1 MSSDSLADTFQGKID
16 TFIANVSS
24 TVANKKVPAW
34 IKPFMDSIKILAQD
48 VSDAFAELEG
58 RLSVQMAVT
67 DGLSKDREVLQEKLH
82 LVDGALQ
89 DQLQYS
95 RRNMLLIHGIEE
107 TDGLEDTDSMALE
120 VFKKIDVP
128 MDKSKINRSHRLGR
142 RIKAKQDKKKSR
154 PIIVSFTS
162 YQEKFSVF
170 NAKKKLKGSKTL
182 ITESLTKSRY
192 ELLQQCWETY
202 GKDKCWSYDGRIYVA
217 ENDTKFCVTSA
228 EDLAERRT

>member
-1 MSSDSLADTFQGKID
+1 MSISVADTFQDKIVQ
-16 TFIANVSS
+16 FVESVNS
-24 TVANKKVPAW
+24 TVANNKIPAW
-34 IKPFMDSIKILAQD
+34 MKPFMESIKTFAQD
-48 VSDAFAELEG
+48 VSHAINDLEG
-58 RLSVQMAVT
+58 RLSIQRAVT
-67 DGLSKDREVLQEKLH
+67 DGLAKDREVLQGKLR
-82 LVDGALQ
+82 LVDDALQ

-107 TDGLEDTDSMALE
+107 KNGPEDTDAIALE
-120 VFKKIDVP
+120 VFKEIKVP

-142 RIKAKQDKKKSR
+142 RINVPNQRKSR

-162 YQEKFSVF
+162 YQEKKSVF
-170 NAKKKLKGSKTL
+170 NAKKHLKGSKTL

-202 GKDKCWSYDGRIYVA
+202 GKNNCWSYDGRIYVSA
-217 ENDTKFCVTSA
+217 NDTKFCVTSV